1 MLRIRGAFMYVCI
14 PARTY
19 ARQTSL
25 GITHV
30 TLRYLVPYPQFL
42 NYSQTTATFC
52 SNTPEGSRVLSPPFS
67 LSLSLFLSVFLRLF
81 LFGHISYIY
90 RRNEASYYCRYYCSA
105 ALRSLGR
112 VPPPTCLSAPLFG
125 VDEHRKVDNRR
136 WRGRSTLPD
145 LSVASLDCF
154 AAPCVSREIRECRDT
169 ERERER
175 ERERRIRR
183 VRRELESVSLHF
195 TTLSR
200 RYRDP
205 SSFRFRDRFGEIRG
219 LSSICVK
226 MAR

>member
-1 MLRIRGAFMYVCI
+1 V
-14 PARTY
+14 
-19 ARQTSL
+19 S
-25 GITHV
+25 
-30 TLRYLVPYPQFL
+30 
-42 NYSQTTATFC
+42 
-52 SNTPEGSRVLSPPFS
+52 SPPPS
-67 LSLSLFLSVFLRLF
+67 LSLSLSFSLYFSVSFSSGTFRT
-81 LFGHISYIY
+81 YIGAT
-90 RRNEASYYCRYYCSA
+90 RRVIIVVIIVPQHYVRWD
-105 ALRSLGR
+105 